1 MDAALMPRSSA
12 ISRIVIPS
20 ASMSATLARLTTP
33 RGRPFTRPCRRAF
46 SRPANR
52 ALTQPNAFLFGDGRK
67 DAQHGVF
74 EDPAR
79 VEVLLSET
87 PIADAIG
94 RQALKV
100 IQRLQNS
107 LTAETIKAPKENR
120 IELAL

>member
-1 MDAALMPRSSA
+1 
-12 ISRIVIPS
+12 
-20 ASMSATLARLTTP
+20 MSATLARLTTP
-33 RGRPFTRPCRRAF
+33 RGRPPTRPCRRAF

-52 ALTQPNAFLFGDGRK
+52 ALTQPNAFLFGDGRT
-67 DAQHGVF
+67 DAENRVL
-74 EDPAR
+74 EDPAP
-79 VEVLLSET
+79 VQVLLSEA
-87 PIADAIG
+87 PVADAIG